1 MKLFDLSGKT
11 AFVSGGS
18 RGIGKAIAL
27 GLAEAGADVAVG
39 ARTDSDIDTVVAQIA
54 EFGVRGL
61 TVPLDVSR
69 MDAIPA
75 AVEQVTSGLGP
86 IDILVNVAGT
96 TVREPLEE
104 VEESNYDLIM
114 NTNSKGP
121 YFLCKAVRGA
131 MVERGGGKIINVAS
145 LATGMGLPKMTAY
158 ATSKGALGQLTK
170 ALAVELAAHNIQVNA
185 LAPGFIKTDLNAH
198 NWERKDFREWCIDRT
213 PARRPGTPEDMVGT
227 AVFLAAPAS
236 NFVTGEVIYVDGGIM
251 AGSVWPL

>member
-39 ARTDSDIDTVVAQIA
+39 ARTASDIDAVVAQIA
-54 EFGVRGL
+54 ETGVRGL
-61 TVPLDVSR
+61 AVPLDVSR

-75 AVEQVTSGLGP
+75 AVGQVTAGLGP
-86 IDILVNVAGT
+86 INILVNVAAT
-96 TVREPLEE
+96 TVRQPLEE
-104 VEESNYDLIM
+104 VEESSYDLIM

-121 YFLCKAVRGA
+121 YFLCKEVRGS
-131 MVERGGGKIINVAS
+131 MVEGGGGKIINVAS
-145 LATGMGLPKMTAY
+145 LATGMGLPKISAY
-158 ATSKGALGQLTK
+158 ATSKGALGQMTK
-170 ALAVELAAHNIQVNA
+170 GLAVELAPHNIQVNA
-185 LAPGFIKTDLNAH
+185 LAPGFIMTDINAH
-198 NWERKDFREWCIDRT
+198 MWEQADFREWCIDRT

-236 NFVTGEVIYVDGGIM
+236 DFVTGEVIYVDGGIM